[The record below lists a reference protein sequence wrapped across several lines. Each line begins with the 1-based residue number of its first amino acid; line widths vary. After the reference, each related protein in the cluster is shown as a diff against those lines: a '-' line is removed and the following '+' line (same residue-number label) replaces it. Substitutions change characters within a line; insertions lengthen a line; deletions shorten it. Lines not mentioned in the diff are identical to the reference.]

1 METEKVICFTEKEE
15 EFTKLLIEIGT
26 KRKVAK
32 VLVFLANTPEAT
44 SKDIEQGT
52 DLKQPE
58 ISIAMQYLIGQGWIL
73 YRKGKTECKGRPVKI
88 YGLSR
93 PLHEIIDSIER
104 EKVKEAATQI
114 VLIQK
119 LQYYLR

>member
-1 METEKVICFTEKEE
+1 MEIEKVMHFTEKEE
-15 EFTKLLIEIGT
+15 EFTNLLIEIGT

-32 VLVFLANTPEAT
+32 VLVFLANIPEAT

-58 ISIAMQYLIGQGWIL
+58 ISIAMQYLIGQGWIS
-73 YRKGKTECKGRPVKI
+73 YRESKVESKRRPVKI
-88 YGLSR
+88 FGLSR
-93 PLHEIIDSIER
+93 PLHEIIDSIEK